1 MDAEGD
7 KGNPAEAVGQKNSE
21 RQRGEA
27 GTNQHEG
34 IDYVLHSFAFGLFPE
49 IFNELLLSMRFTVK
63 ARFQSTM
70 PLLQKMWPH

>member
-7 KGNPAEAVGQKNSE
+7 KGSPAEAVGPKNSE
-21 RQRGEA
+21 CQRGEA
-27 GTNQHEG
+27 GTDQHEG
-34 IDYVLHSFAFGLFPE
+34 IDCVLHSFAFGQFPE
-49 IFNELLLSMRFTVK
+49 IFNELLLSMRFAVK

>member
-7 KGNPAEAVGQKNSE
+7 KRDPAEAVGQKNSE

-27 GTNQHEG
+27 GTDQHEG
-34 IDYVLHSFAFGLFPE
+34 IDCVLHSFAFGQFPE
-49 IFNELLLSMRFTVK
+49 NFNELLLSMRFTVK
-63 ARFQSTM
+63 SRFQSTM